1 MAKKALG
8 KGLGAII
15 SASPTPVEEIERVV
29 TEDKGRVIDI
39 DIDKIMPNPDQPRT
53 IFDESE
59 IKGLAESIS
68 PVGLI
73 QPIIVREK
81 DGTFIV
87 VAGERRLRASKL
99 IQAKKIKAIKL
110 EADEELNFCLAL
122 IENIQR
128 SDLNPI
134 EEARAYKM
142 LINKFKLKQVDV
154 AKKVGKERATVTNSL
169 RLLNLPEELQEGLIS
184 RLITTGHAKVLLSIE
199 DSNKQ
204 IKLFHEIVEK
214 GISVRALEAILNA
227 GKDSENPEDESEKT
241 VIKKSPQIKKMED
254 DLVSKLGTKV
264 EIKHSGNKGRI
275 EISYYSL
282 DDFDRIMEIIK

>member
-1 MAKKALG
+1 M
-8 KGLGAII
+8 
-15 SASPTPVEEIERVV
+15 
-29 TEDKGRVIDI
+29 
-39 DIDKIMPNPDQPRT
+39 
-53 IFDESE
+53 
-59 IKGLAESIS
+59 
-68 PVGLI
+68 
-73 QPIIVREK
+73 
-81 DGTFIV
+81 
-87 VAGERRLRASKL
+87 
-99 IQAKKIKAIKL
+99 
-110 EADEELNFCLAL
+110 
-122 IENIQR
+122 
-128 SDLNPI
+128 
-134 EEARAYKM
+134 
-142 LINKFKLKQVDV
+142 